1 VFDERLESGAGMDAS
16 AALAELLELSTQIVE
31 AVVVSADGEVAAS
44 RAASDERARELVSA
58 GADLLSSAAAI
69 RSPDPGVERVHVDVE
84 RGSLVV
90 VRDGERSIVAT
101 TIAEPTV
108 GLVAFDLRATLRR
121 LREATA

>member
-1 VFDERLESGAGMDAS
+1 MPICSRPRRPSV
-16 AALAELLELSTQIVE
+16 LA
-31 AVVVSADGEVAAS
+31 
-44 RAASDERARELVSA
+44 
-58 GADLLSSAAAI
+58 
-69 RSPDPGVERVHVDVE
+69 DPGVERVHVDVE

>member
-1 VFDERLESGAGMDAS
+1 MDAS

-31 AVVVSADGEVAAS
+31 AVVVSADGEVVAS
-44 RAASDERARELVSA
+44 RAASDERARELASA
-58 GADLLSSAAAI
+58 GADLLSAAATIRSAA
-69 RSPDPGVERVHVDVE
+69 PPGVERVHVDHE

-90 VRDGERSIVAT
+90 ARDAERSLVAT
-101 TIAEPTV
+101 TVAEPTV